1 MCSWLVPYMY
11 SSHMFT
17 LQHRSRI
24 FQWKYKSFFANLR
37 FICIIIYFCESFF
50 SKPSITLC
58 IYSWCF
64 FIILNN
70 LGCNFCLPSFCCH
83 CFAQFYD
90 YYCQWLLQYCEA
102 WPIKYVK
109 IVRYTDFPTLIKR
122 FDIVFPIK
130 FLTTRYIY
138 PWEYWAPLLF
148 AEIKCFCQKWWGFST
163 WLYYYKKFFAQSVE
177 MCG

>member
-37 FICIIIYFCESFF
+37 FIWIIIYFFDIFLSQ
-50 SKPSITLC
+50 PSITLC
-58 IYSWCF
+58 IYGGCF
-64 FIILNN
+64 FIIPNN

-83 CFAQFYD
+83 CFAQFYN

-122 FDIVFPIK
+122 FNIVIPIK
-130 FLTTRYIY
+130 FLTTRYTHENI
-138 PWEYWAPLLF
+138 EPLYFLLR
-148 AEIKCFCQKWWGFST
+148 SNV
-163 WLYYYKKFFAQSVE
+163 SVKSGE
-177 MCG
+177 VFDLAILL